1 MFVDNSSIDLRDLGA
16 LRNLEMPREPGAAR
30 AEVGTWARAT
40 EAALLE
46 RSSPKLRMRLMR
58 SRTQGNRLAVCL
70 RPAGRRPRANVAPGT
85 ESRRARRSKKQAQ
98 RCLES
103 VITQLVRLRV
113 IVKTTVH
120 EATDHRRMMRVSHE
134 LQKCRATDAA
144 IIMVLLYDRALR
156 RPCLS
161 RALVDAFRHAT
172 SRHGTGLDAAWHAV
186 RSVRRRRLARTANN
200 QYWKGPAALH
210 AVQMVTSW
218 TRSMLWP
225 VVEAIASHGSRLNA
239 ETLMPKLESLPHF
252 TRYGAYHFLRSL
264 RWALDVPLH
273 SDAAFACSMS
283 QGVAAMAQVAPLS
296 AVLRIVRSGRRGRR
310 GAAGNGD
317 AALVL
322 CEASKACAALGLIP
336 RDHKAWSADGI
347 RRSFSEP
354 AAAMLLLCLQKMEP
368 LSDVVVHSVTC
379 ARAREAADLEVSLP
393 ATSEAW
399 DTGPHFCKGAEM
411 LTPCLRGQL
420 KRWGWQRDVQELPDA
435 LFE

>member
-1 MFVDNSSIDLRDLGA
+1 
-16 LRNLEMPREPGAAR
+16 
-30 AEVGTWARAT
+30 
-40 EAALLE
+40 
-46 RSSPKLRMRLMR
+46 
-58 SRTQGNRLAVCL
+58 
-70 RPAGRRPRANVAPGT
+70 
-85 ESRRARRSKKQAQ
+85 
-98 RCLES
+98 
-103 VITQLVRLRV
+103 
-113 IVKTTVH
+113 
-120 EATDHRRMMRVSHE
+120 MMRVSHE
-134 LQKCRATDAA
+134 LRNCYATDAA
-144 IIMVLLYDRALR
+144 IIMVLLYDGALK

-200 QYWKGPAALH
+200 QYWAGPAALP
-210 AVQMVTSW
+210 AVHMITSW
-218 TRSMLWP
+218 TKSMMLP
-225 VVEAIASHGSRLNA
+225 VVQAIASHGSQLNA
-239 ETLMPKLESLPHF
+239 ETLVPKLESLPPF
-252 TRYGAYHFLRSL
+252 TKYGAYHFLRSL

-296 AVLRIVRSGRRGRR
+296 SVLRIVRSGRRGRR
-310 GAAGNGD
+310 GAADNGD

-322 CEASKACAALGLIP
+322 WEASKACAALGLIP
-336 RDHKAWSADGI
+336 RDHTAWSADGI

-368 LSDVVVHSVTC
+368 LSDVVVHSVTG
-379 ARAREAADLEVSLP
+379 ARAREATDLEDSFP

>member
-1 MFVDNSSIDLRDLGA
+1 M
-16 LRNLEMPREPGAAR
+16 

-46 RSSPKLRMRLMR
+46 RGSSKLRMRLSR
-58 SRTQGNRLAVCL
+58 SRKKGDELAVCP
-70 RPAGRRPRANVAPGT
+70 RPAGRPRRAHVAPDS
-85 ESRRARRSKKQAQ
+85 ERRRAARSKKQAQ

-103 VITQLVRLRV
+103 VIAQLVRLRV
-113 IVKTTVH
+113 IVKTSVH

-134 LQKCRATDAA
+134 LHKCRATDAA
-144 IIMVLLYDRALR
+144 IIMVLLYDGALR

-186 RSVRRRRLARTANN
+186 WSVRRRLLNRKATN
-200 QYWKGPAALH
+200 QYWAGPAALP
-210 AVQMVTSW
+210 AVHMITSW
-218 TRSMLWP
+218 TRSMMLP
-225 VVEAIASHGSRLNA
+225 VVHAIASHGSQLNA
-239 ETLMPKLESLPHF
+239 ETLVPQIESLPPF

-283 QGVAAMAQVAPLS
+283 QGVAAMAEVAPLS

-347 RRSFSEP
+347 RRSFSET

-368 LSDVVVHSVTC
+368 LSEVVVHSITC
-379 ARAREAADLEVSLP
+379 SRAREAADLEEWFP